1 MDNEH
6 DRGGWRTHVPGATLM
21 AMRTVVLGV
30 GNILLTDE
38 GVGVHA
44 VEALRADYH
53 LPPELTL
60 IDGGTSAMELLEDL
74 EGLDLLIVLDAVRAG
89 RAPAT
94 LIRLSGAQVP
104 VFFRARLSPHQ
115 VGLAEVLATLDL
127 LGHPPRETIVL
138 GIEPVSLETRLGL
151 TEQVEARL
159 PELVQAVVDEL
170 GARGLAVRARSA
182 AAVNRMSPMLLP

>member
-1 MDNEH
+1 
-6 DRGGWRTHVPGATLM
+6 M
-21 AMRTVVLGV
+21 AKRVVVLGV
-30 GNILLTDE
+30 GNILLADE

-44 VEALRADYH
+44 VEALRANYQV
-53 LPPELTL
+53 PAELAL

-74 EGLDLLIVLDAVRAG
+74 EGLDLLIILDAVRAG

-94 LIRLSGAQVP
+94 LIRLSGDQVP

-127 LGHPPRETIVL
+127 LGHPPRETIVF
-138 GIEPVSLETRLGL
+138 GVEPVSFETRLGL
-151 TEQVEARL
+151 TEPVAARL

-170 GARGLAVRARSA
+170 GARGLAVRARSV
-182 AAVNRMSPMLLP
+182 AAVNRMRPVLLA

>member
-1 MDNEH
+1 
-6 DRGGWRTHVPGATLM
+6 VPGAALM
-21 AMRTVVLGV
+21 AKRTVVLGV

-44 VEALRADYH
+44 VEVLRADYQ

-89 RAPAT
+89 RPPAT
-94 LIRLSGAQVP
+94 LIRLSGTQVP

-127 LGHPPRETIVL
+127 LGHPPGETVVL
-138 GIEPVSLETRLGL
+138 GIEPVSLDTRLGL
-151 TEQVEARL
+151 TEPVAARL

-170 GARGLAVRARSA
+170 GAHGLVVRARTA
-182 AAVNRMSPMLLP
+182 AAVNRMSAMLLP

>member
-1 MDNEH
+1 
-6 DRGGWRTHVPGATLM
+6 M
-21 AMRTVVLGV
+21 AMRAVVLGV
-30 GNILLTDE
+30 GNILLADE

-53 LPPELTL
+53 VPAELTL

-74 EGLDLLIVLDAVRAG
+74 EGLDLLIILDAVRAG

-94 LIRLSGAQVP
+94 LIRLSGNQVP

-127 LGHPPRETIVL
+127 LGNPPRETIVF

-151 TEQVEARL
+151 TEPVAARL

-170 GARGLAVRARSA
+170 GARGLAVRARSV
-182 AAVNRMSPMLLP
+182 AAVNRMSPALLS